1 MPPEPNNEKISAW
14 IIDRDREAYR
24 REAERIRLDEYAKLD
39 SEEARLRSEI
49 EKQANLFETAQAEEA
64 LARRELESAQAKF
77 ASLTRHAEMLR
88 FGMSDL
94 GGQLDRVQAKRQR
107 LSPAVLTEFI
117 AEAWRCFD
125 ETRRKS
131 ATYERTRTERL
142 SGKMQV
148 FFLSN
153 ARSIDEG
160 LAIVREVVGRAEKL
174 KLEALSDK
182 ELEAAINKLRAEL
195 PNPVL
200 VAQREERVDFAPLAS
215 DQPPLR
221 YA

>member
-1 MPPEPNNEKISAW
+1 MSDNNEEISKWMVA
-14 IIDRDREAYR
+14 RDREAYR
-24 REAERIRLDEYAKLD
+24 RD
-39 SEEARLRSEI
+39 SEAQRLKKYRELGSEESRLRGEI
-49 EKQANLFETAQAEEA
+49 QKQAGLFEAA
-64 LARRELESAQAKF
+64 LAEQIQAARELEDAEAKF
-77 ASLTRHAEMLR
+77 ASVARHAELLR
-88 FGMSDL
+88 FEVSDL

-125 ETRRKS
+125 ETRAKS

-153 ARSIDEG
+153 SKAIDQA
-160 LAIVREVVGRAEKL
+160 LAIIRSVIDRAEQL

-195 PNPVL
+195 PDPVL
-200 VAQREERVDFAPLAS
+200 VAQREERVDFAPLVS
-215 DQPPLR
+215 DPSPVR